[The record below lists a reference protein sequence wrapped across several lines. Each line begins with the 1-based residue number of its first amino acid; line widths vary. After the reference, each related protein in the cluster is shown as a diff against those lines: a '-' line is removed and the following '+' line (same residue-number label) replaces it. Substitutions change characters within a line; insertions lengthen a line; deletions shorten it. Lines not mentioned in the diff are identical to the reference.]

1 MGPLSRIH
9 ALTSAAANSRRQ
21 RPWPV
26 LRGLVVAIDMAGAGA
41 AFAAEPGLARAEQLV
56 RDDE

>member
-1 MGPLSRIH
+1 MSRFH
-9 ALTSAAANSRRQ
+9 ALTSAAANGRRQ

-26 LRGLVVAIDMAGAGA
+26 SRGLVVAIDMAGAGA